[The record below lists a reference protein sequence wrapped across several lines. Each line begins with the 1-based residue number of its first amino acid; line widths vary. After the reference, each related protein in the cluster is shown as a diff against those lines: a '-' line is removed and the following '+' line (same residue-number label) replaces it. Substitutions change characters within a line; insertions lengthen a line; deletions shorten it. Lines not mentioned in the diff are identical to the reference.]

1 MTSAAA
7 SAVAAAG
14 AGPPPNVAPVS
25 SLGFAK
31 PDNCPAR
38 SEHSIQGNDDVV
50 VGNSSYGENT
60 HAVIC
65 TNCTVQSLQNVASK
79 FKH

>member
-50 VGNSSYGENT
+50 VGKSSYGENT
-60 HAVIC
+60 REEKSDNNTRSAKV
-65 TNCTVQSLQNVASK
+65 
-79 FKH
+79 

>member
-50 VGNSSYGENT
+50 VGKSSYGGYTQT
-60 HAVIC
+60 HSRS
-65 TNCTVQSLQNVASK
+65 NRQVQYRTYHVK
-79 FKH
+79 M